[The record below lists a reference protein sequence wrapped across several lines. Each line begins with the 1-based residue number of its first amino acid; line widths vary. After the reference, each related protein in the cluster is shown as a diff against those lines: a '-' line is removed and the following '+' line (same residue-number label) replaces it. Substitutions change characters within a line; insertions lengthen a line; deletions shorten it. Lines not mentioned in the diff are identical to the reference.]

1 MKIISFISFVFYI
14 IFSKLMSFVP
24 FKILYILSDMMYP
37 IVYWVIRYR
46 RKVVRYNLT
55 SSFPNKSKSEII
67 AIEKKYY
74 RHLCDITLE
83 SFKTNMPKKT
93 MKKRYKVLNRDKV
106 NNHIAE
112 TNKSILVLVHHY
124 NNWEWGTT
132 SAGFQFD
139 YPGVIVYHKISN
151 FWIDKNMKKSRSK
164 RGTIMVPTEETS
176 RTFKQYVDKQHMFYL
191 VADQYPTAIRFS
203 YWEEFLGKETSWFS
217 GPEIY
222 SRKYNIPTYILSIKK
237 VKRGY
242 YELYYKKVSDSPKD
256 LPKQEITR
264 LYVEELEKLIMEEP
278 AYWIWSH
285 KRWKSMPDNKGSYFN
300 PYDKL

>member
-1 MKIISFISFVFYI
+1 
-14 IFSKLMSFVP
+14 
-24 FKILYILSDMMYP
+24 MMYP

-74 RHLCDITLE
+74 RHLCDLTLE
-83 SFKTNMPKKT
+83 SFKTSSMCVET
-93 MKKRYKVLNRDKV
+93 MKKRYKVV
-106 NNHIAE
+106 NSDEINKQIAA
-112 TNKSILVLVHHY
+112 TNKSILVLAYHY

-132 SAGFQFD
+132 APGFQFN
-139 YPGVIVYHKISN
+139 YPAVIVYHKISN
-151 FWIDKNMKKSRSK
+151 IWIDKQMKKSRSK
-164 RGTIMVPTEETS
+164 YSTIMVPTEETS
-176 RTFKQYVDKQHMFYL
+176 RAFKKHTDKPHLFYL

-203 YWEEFLGKETSWFS
+203 YWKKFLDKETSWFS

-222 SRKYNIPTYILSIKK
+222 SRKYNIPTYLLSIKK
-237 VKRGY
+237 MKRGY
-242 YELYYKKVSDSPKD
+242 YQLYYKKISDTPKD

-264 LYVEELEKLIMEEP
+264 LYVEELEKQIMEEP

-285 KRWKSMPDNKGSYFN
+285 KRWKSMPDDRGSYFN
-300 PYDKL
+300 PYNKL